1 MTKLTPQ
8 ALELHELLIQALLAK
23 IASGEAT
30 SSDLNV
36 ARQFLKDNG
45 VDYLMVKQ
53 DTPLHT
59 LSEVLPFS
67 DPIPERH
74 QQAQ

>member
-23 IASGEAT
+23 IKAGEAT

-45 VDYLMVKQ
+45 VDYLMVKT

-59 LSEVLPFS
+59 LSEALPFS
-67 DPIPERH
+67 DPIPERQ
-74 QQAQ
+74 QQA

>member
-8 ALELHELLIQALLAK
+8 ALELHDLLIQALLAK
-23 IASGEAT
+23 IKAGEAT

-45 VDYLMVKQ
+45 VDYLMVKE
-53 DTPLHT
+53 DTPLHKLT
-59 LSEVLPFS
+59 EVLPFS
-67 DPIPERH
+67 DPIPER
-74 QQAQ
+74 QAQA